1 MIKINFRILILF
13 ILSSCI
19 SNDDSFIPGQ
29 TESGNQTNYPEI
41 QYGLNDYDIV
51 FQGINRYFNIYVPQN
66 YQHEFST
73 SLLFVFHGF
82 GGTSDYIM
90 NTSNFND
97 ISERENFIVVYPQGS
112 SFWGYLTGML
122 EVGQTVVQLMISDS

>member
-29 TESGNQTNYPEI
+29 TETGNQTNYPEI

-66 YQHEFST
+66 YQHE
-73 SLLFVFHGF
+73 LLIECD
-82 GGTSDYIM
+82 TAKE
-90 NTSNFND
+90 SNFLYINK
-97 ISERENFIVVYPQGS
+97 E
-112 SFWGYLTGML
+112 L
-122 EVGQTVVQLMISDS
+122 EKYFLKE